1 MGRHAV
7 IVWLFAAAAARAEDI
22 TVHAFVDG
30 YYAWNGNDP
39 ASHES
44 FIPGTGTSAKRAN
57 EFNLNLAAVELVKD
71 AVPAKS
77 PAGFHL
83 SLVAG
88 NGADVVHAAESEGFR
103 HVYQA
108 SVIYKP
114 NDRLTFEGGI
124 FPSHIG
130 FEAFFSKDN
139 WNYTRGW
146 LGELSPYYQTGVHA
160 GYQFSK
166 QWYGELHVLNGW
178 QIINDNNDGKSIGA
192 KISYGGKR
200 LSASLNTLDGPE
212 LPNDDRHWR
221 HFGDLIAT
229 WKTTDKLSLG
239 GSLDRGH
246 QALPGGTAANW
257 LGIAGYVR
265 YAIDDRHAVA
275 ARAERFRDPDNGI
288 SGFSQKLAEGTLTY
302 EYRPAAKLILKLEG
316 RRDRSTANVFDG
328 SKSQTLVVAGAVAT
342 F

>member
-1 MGRHAV
+1 MKIAMALLFVAAVGRAD
-7 IVWLFAAAAARAEDI
+7 DI
-22 TVHAFVDG
+22 ALHAFVDG
-30 YYAWNGNDP
+30 YYAWNSNDP

-44 FIPGTGTSAKRAN
+44 FIPGTGTTAKRAN
-57 EFNLNLAAVELVKD
+57 EFNVNLAAVELVKD
-71 AVPAKS
+71 AAPV
-77 PAGFHL
+77 GFHL

-88 NGADVVHAAESEGFR
+88 SGADVVHAAESEGFR

-114 NDRLTFEGGI
+114 NERLTLEGGI

-166 QWYGELHVLNGW
+166 QWSGELHVLNGW
-178 QIINDNNDGKSIGA
+178 QLINDNNGAKSIGA
-192 KISYGGKR
+192 KIAYGGNR
-200 LSASLNTLDGPE
+200 VSASLNTLDGPE
-212 LPNDDRHWR
+212 LPNDNHHWR

-229 WKTTDKLSLG
+229 WKATPKLSVG

-246 QALPGGTAANW
+246 QQLANW
-257 LGIAGYVR
+257 LGLGLYGR
-265 YAIDDRHAVA
+265 YAIDNRHAVA
-275 ARAERFRDPDNGI
+275 VRAERFRDPDNGI
-288 SGFSQKLAEGTLTY
+288 SGFAQELTEATVTY
-302 EYRPAAKLILKLEG
+302 EVRPTPNLILKLEG
-316 RRDRSTANVFDG
+316 RRDRSTASVFDG
-328 SKSQTLVVAGAVAT
+328 SKNQTLVVAGAVAP

>member
-1 MGRHAV
+1 MR
-7 IVWLFAAAAARAEDI
+7 FAAALLI
-22 TVHAFVDG
+22 HVFVDG
-30 YYAWNGNDP
+30 YYAWNGNHP
-39 ASHES
+39 ASHEN
-44 FIPGTGTSAKRAN
+44 FIAGTGTTAERAN
-57 EFNLNLAAVELVKD
+57 ELSLNLAAVELIRD
-71 AVPAKS
+71 PA
-77 PAGFHL
+77 PVGFHL

-88 NGADVVHAAESEGFR
+88 TGADVVHAAEREGFH

-108 SVIYKP
+108 SIIYKP
-114 NDRLTFEGGI
+114 NDHLTLEGGI

-130 FEAFFSKDN
+130 FEGFFSKDN

-178 QIINDNNDGKSIGA
+178 QIITDNNDAKSIGA
-192 KISYGGKR
+192 KIAYGGNR

-229 WKTTDKLSLG
+229 WKATETLSLG

-246 QALPGGTAANW
+246 QELPGDTAANW
-257 LGIAGYVR
+257 LGLGGYAR
-265 YAIDDRHAVA
+265 YAFDGRHAVA
-275 ARAERFRDPDNGI
+275 ARVERFRDPDAGI
-288 SGFSQKLAEGTLTY
+288 SGFSQKLTEGTLTY
-302 EYRPAAKLILKLEG
+302 ELRPTPNLILKVEG
-316 RRDRSTANVFDG
+316 RRDHSTANVFDG
-328 SKSQTLVVAGAVAT
+328 SKNQTLVVAGAVAT